1 MGSKRFAGG
10 VRQVVASTRFNA
22 HGPRALIGYSPR
34 VSAPPIRLV
43 LLRPRN
49 PENLGAVARAMK
61 NFGLEDWAIAELGT
75 HDFAAMRRVAVHAE
89 ELLDRP
95 RLVRTLDEAV
105 ADCAWVVG
113 TSSRRVRG
121 KRLLAPEEVAREAV
135 ERAGEGRTAI
145 VFGDERSGLTNAEVL
160 RCHDL
165 SVIPTADAQPS
176 LNLAQAALV
185 YAYALRGAFAFDEA
199 APPRAEPSG
208 ASDAELARIE
218 AALRT
223 ALRDGGFLRGPE
235 RHGVRDL
242 LQPLRRARLSRREAK
257 LWETAL
263 RALARGDDRG

>member
-1 MGSKRFAGG
+1 M
-10 VRQVVASTRFNA
+10 QT
-22 HGPRALIGYSPR
+22 
-34 VSAPPIRLV
+34 PPVRLV

-61 NFGLEDWAIAELGT
+61 NFGLSDWAISELGT

-95 RLVRTLDEAV
+95 RLVRTLDDAV

-121 KRLLAPEEVAREAV
+121 KRLLTPEEVAREAV
-135 ERAGEGRTAI
+135 ARGAEGRTAI

-165 SVIPTADAQPS
+165 SVIPTEPDQPS
-176 LNLAQAALV
+176 LNLAQAVLV
-185 YAYALRGAFAFDEA
+185 YSYELKRARPREA
-199 APPRAEPSG
+199 KGGRPRAAEG
-208 ASDAELARIE
+208 ASDAELSRVE
-218 AALRT
+218 EALRR

-235 RHGVRDL
+235 RHAVRDL
-242 LQPLRRARLSRREAK
+242 MDGLRRARLVRREAR

-263 RALARGDDRG
+263 RALASAPRRG